1 MSFLINILVFFI
13 VLIFYLQ
20 LAEQHKKNND
30 LEVYQLDHIERK
42 DMHDYCRLKLPIVI
56 NYNNVNPDFVSRIN
70 KQDVLAS
77 LRYLQIKNEDDFYK
91 EIPDNSYVEMD
102 MKNAN
107 ILFETSSNEPY
118 YTEKNDEAIQSCPL
132 QKAFKS
138 NDFMLKPDMNVV
150 TEYDVM
156 FGIENTHTPFRYH
169 TQQRKFICCHEGSV
183 SIKMSSWE
191 SSDLLNATHDYE
203 NYDFRSPIRVW
214 NPQPQWIAN
223 MKQMET
229 LDIVLEKG
237 CMLYIPSFWWYSIK
251 FEQDSLISSCQY
263 SSLMNCI
270 YNIPSWVLHYIQE
283 TSMEDRLTNLKSHL
297 SSSTPNKELHT
308 IEPTTST
315 KQQIP
320 SEETKQ
326 TNSETKNSETVEEA
340 VNMEEKN
347 DINVEK
353 EIKDTLDSITTTIE
367 GKPDV

>member
-132 QKAFKS
+132 QKVFKS
-138 NDFMLKPDMNVV
+138 NDFMLKPDMNIVS
-150 TEYDVM
+150 EYDVM

-183 SIKMSSWE
+183 SIKMSSWD

-203 NYDFRSPIRVW
+203 SYDFRSPIRVW
-214 NPQPQWIAN
+214 NPQPQWATNI
-223 MKQMET
+223 KQMET

-237 CMLYIPSFWWYSIK
+237 CMLYIPSFWWYSIE
-251 FEQDSLISSCQY
+251 FQRDSLISSCQY
-263 SSLMNCI
+263 SSFMNCV

-283 TSMEDRLTNLKSHL
+283 TSMEDRLTNLKGYLSDTKTDIEHDTMKPIKESPHL
-297 SSSTPNKELHT
+297 
-308 IEPTTST
+308 IEKDEPKPTE
-315 KQQIP
+315 
-320 SEETKQ
+320 SEI
-326 TNSETKNSETVEEA
+326 VIEEQD
-340 VNMEEKN
+340 KN
-347 DINVEK
+347 DINIEK
-353 EIKDTLDSITTTIE
+353 EIKDTLDTITTTIE
-367 GKPDV
+367 EKHNV